1 MFGPSIGVFMTSAGI
16 MVGTDSVIW
25 IHGFS

>member
-1 MFGPSIGVFMTSAGI
+1 MLGVSIGVFMTSAGI
-16 MVGTDSVIW
+16 VVGTDSAIW